1 MEEAI
6 TGNDEEKDVGR
17 TPTLRFSGVVIHV
30 IHTTFIVGS
39 LRISRRRTRKK

>member
-17 TPTLRFSGVVIHV
+17 TPTLRFSG
-30 IHTTFIVGS
+30 F
-39 LRISRRRTRKK
+39 